1 MKRLPV
7 ILFLAALGNAS
18 SPFAQVY
25 LFADGVSD
33 TYTLINSVLGGTAEE
48 VPDCSHPD
56 FGPHITQ
63 AFDSELASYV
73 FSFSIHVTPD
83 NDRCV
88 AVDRQ
93 RNEIKTYG
101 PSPAYLKGF
110 YGDTVTF
117 RWRFRLAEGFQP
129 STSFTHIHQIKAG
142 DGDDAAPILTLTPR
156 KSSPDWLQL
165 IHIDSAGQS
174 TTVATAN
181 LAAFEGTWIEAY
193 EQITYGYDGG
203 YSITLSSV
211 CDGSVLLSYQN
222 NDIDLWRRGTTFV
235 RPKWGIYR
243 SLNNRQDL
251 RDEDVLFQGFC
262 LAKGAD
268 DCPPW

>member
-1 MKRLPV
+1 MKRLQLV
-7 ILFLAALGNAS
+7 LFLAALGKPS
-18 SPFAQVY
+18 SLFAQVY

-63 AFDSELASYV
+63 AFYSELGTYAIV
-73 FSFSIHVTPD
+73 FSIKVTPD

-88 AVDRQ
+88 AFDRQ

-110 YGDTVTF
+110 LGDTVTF
-117 RWRFRLAEGFQP
+117 RWRFRLAGGFQP
-129 STSFTHIHQIKAG
+129 SPSFTHIHQIKAG

-156 KSSPDWLQL
+156 KSTPDRLQL
-165 IHIDSAGQS
+165 IHVDSAGHS
-174 TTVATAN
+174 TTVATVD
-181 LAAFEGTWIEAY
+181 LAPFEGAWVEAY
-193 EQITYGYDGG
+193 EQITYGYDGS
-203 YSITLSSV
+203 YSITLTSV
-211 CDGSVLLSYQN
+211 ADGCVLLSYQSS
-222 NDIDLWRRGTTFV
+222 DIDLWRTGTTFV

-243 SLNNRQDL
+243 SLHDSQYL
-251 RDEDVLFQGFC
+251 RDENVLFQGFC

-268 DCPPW
+268 DCPTW